1 MTRSVQS
8 LVFRVT
14 LGVLFLLLVGA
25 LFRLQVLKGDYYRRI
40 AESNFV
46 RIRRVVATRGE
57 ITTASIGLS

>member
-14 LGVLFLLLVGA
+14 LGVLFLLLTGA
-25 LFRLQVLKGDYYRRI
+25 LFRLQVLKGEYYGRI

-57 ITTASIGLS
+57 IYDSK